1 MRGTRKNGKSGVAL
15 SLQFI
20 ADREERIAKLQHL
33 IAELK
38 RKGRPTK
45 LAEAELGRDLQ
56 ALAMLRNHCDLS
68 LALMKPDRY
77 GKPLGD
83 PSIQRGTSARNRAG

>member
-1 MRGTRKNGKSGVAL
+1 VRGTRKNGNGGVAL

-20 ADREERIAKLQHL
+20 VDREERIAKLQYL

-45 LAEAELGRDLQ
+45 LAEAELRRDLQ

-68 LALMKPDRY
+68 LALMKPNRY
-77 GKPLGD
+77 DTPLGD
-83 PSIQRGTSARNRAG
+83 PSV